1 MIHDENLFYGYNVV
15 TISESIYAEEISDS
29 TKIVSDVRE
38 QLECPFWTNH
48 NQSFQGHTIY
58 IKVALIK

>member
-15 TISESIYAEEISDS
+15 TISESIYTEEISDS

-48 NQSFQGHTIY
+48 N
-58 IKVALIK
+58 